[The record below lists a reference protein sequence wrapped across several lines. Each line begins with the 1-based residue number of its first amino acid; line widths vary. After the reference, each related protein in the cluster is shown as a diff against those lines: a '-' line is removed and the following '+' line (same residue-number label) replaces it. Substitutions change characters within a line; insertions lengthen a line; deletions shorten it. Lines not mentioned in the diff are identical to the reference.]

1 MQNITKNIDFFRLF
15 DVLSEEEVYYKE
27 NPAPSALA
35 TGNSSLTWN
44 DLLLCAEQEHGCP
57 LHHNRSLLALRHPR
71 YAPTPAY
78 SHAFFEMLYVM
89 EGECVCTFAHKKE
102 TLKSGNLC
110 FLPPLQKHHVHPVGD
125 AVALSI
131 FVHHSL
137 LTDSFLTTLHL
148 PDTLFHFFTASS
160 GESARRY
167 FVFRSGAKDLL
178 QIQMLGLYH
187 ELRRSDTFSDTMLSS
202 MFTSLLIT
210 LVRSDELLM
219 HSLQENDSTDKILSL
234 FRNNYDTI
242 TLSELAAK
250 LHYTVPYCSRY
261 LKKNLGCT
269 FSELLRHTRFQRAE
283 ELLTGSSMTVGQ
295 ISDELGYENPESF
308 IRIFKKE
315 YQMTPA
321 QYRIQSL
328 EKKAAVLS

>member
-1 MQNITKNIDFFRLF
+1 MQNISENIDFFRLF
-15 DVLSEEEVYYKE
+15 DVLSEEEFYYKE
-27 NPAPSALA
+27 NPASSALA
-35 TGNSSLTWN
+35 AGNSSLTWN
-44 DLLLCAEQEHGCP
+44 ALMHRAEAEHDCS

-89 EGECVCTFAHKKE
+89 EGECICTFAHKKE
-102 TLKSGNLC
+102 TLRSGDLC
-110 FLPPLQKHHVHPVGD
+110 FLPPLQKHHVHPVDD
-125 AVALSI
+125 AVTLSI
-131 FVHHSL
+131 FVHPSM
-137 LTDSFLTTLHL
+137 LTDSFLSALHL
-148 PDTLFHFFTASS
+148 PETLFRFFTASS
-160 GESARRY
+160 SEANRQY
-167 FVFRSGAKDLL
+167 FVFRNGTKESL
-178 QIQMLGLYH
+178 QIQVLGLYY
-187 ELRRSDTFSDTMLSS
+187 ELRRCDTFSETMLST

-210 LVRSDELLM
+210 LVRSEELMM
-219 HSLQENDSTDKILSL
+219 HSLHENDSTDEILSL

-321 QYRIQSL
+321 QYRVQSL
-328 EKKAAVLS
+328 EKEASVLS

>member
-102 TLKSGNLC
+102 TLKSGDLC

-148 PDTLFHFFTASS
+148 
-160 GESARRY
+160 
-167 FVFRSGAKDLL
+167 
-178 QIQMLGLYH
+178 LG
-187 ELRRSDTFSDTMLSS
+187 
-202 MFTSLLIT
+202 
-210 LVRSDELLM
+210 
-219 HSLQENDSTDKILSL
+219 
-234 FRNNYDTI
+234 
-242 TLSELAAK
+242 
-250 LHYTVPYCSRY
+250 
-261 LKKNLGCT
+261 
-269 FSELLRHTRFQRAE
+269 
-283 ELLTGSSMTVGQ
+283 
-295 ISDELGYENPESF
+295 
-308 IRIFKKE
+308 
-315 YQMTPA
+315 
-321 QYRIQSL
+321 
-328 EKKAAVLS
+328 